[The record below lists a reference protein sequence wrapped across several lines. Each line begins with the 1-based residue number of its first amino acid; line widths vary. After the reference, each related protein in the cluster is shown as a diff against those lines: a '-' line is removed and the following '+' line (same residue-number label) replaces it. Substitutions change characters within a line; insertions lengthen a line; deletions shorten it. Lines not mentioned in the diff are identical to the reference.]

1 MTSSHTKPRRRR
13 LWPWSRRE
21 RDQQAAAPAAPALP
35 RLPEGT
41 VLAARGL
48 RLHPAGEGADTGA
61 AGGLDLDVMRGTVT
75 ALIGTAGSD
84 APALLRVL
92 AGLEPAAGGTVL
104 LKGEDVVT
112 PAPDDAERPNPRRAR
127 VGLVF
132 EDPGLAPALTVRQNI
147 LLAASIAGVPVTR
160 ERLESVIAAAG
171 LGDVLDLGPS
181 ELSAGLRRRVAV
193 ARALVA
199 APVVL
204 LADEPAGGLE
214 AAPAEEILALLRTAA
229 SDLGCAI
236 VIATRDPAVAA
247 RADRAVILSGG
258 RALGT
263 LMSPSVGDVL
273 TVLASRDDSPAGGAQ
288 SPAEGEGGGAP
299 QRTWQIPQP
308 ARRAPEP
315 PPGAASRSSRI
326 PRLPVAGGGD
336 GAPGAAPVAAPGIRL
351 PEEDPRTQEIALLA
365 VEQVRAID
373 QAAARSAAAHDALRE
388 ELGAEAVQAS
398 LNRLSPTKTLPE
410 DSARVVDQAQRIL
423 GDLPGPIMPQD

>member
-1 MTSSHTKPRRRR
+1 VP
-13 LWPWSRRE
+13 
-21 RDQQAAAPAAPALP
+21 APALP

-48 RLHPAGEGADTGA
+48 RLSPADEGGGA
-61 AGGLDLDVMRGTVT
+61 AGGLDLDVMRGAVT

-104 LKGEDVVT
+104 LEGEDVVT
-112 PAPDDAERPNPRRAR
+112 PAPDDAGRPHPRRAR

-132 EDPGLAPALTVRQNI
+132 EDPGLVPALTVRQNI
-147 LLAASIAGVPVTR
+147 LLAAPVAGVPVTR
-160 ERLESVIAAAG
+160 DRLESVIAASG

-181 ELSAGLRRRVAV
+181 ELSAGLGRRVAV

-199 APVVL
+199 APAVL
-204 LADEPAGGLE
+204 LADEPTGDLE
-214 AAPAEEILALLRTAA
+214 AAPAEELLALLRAAA
-229 SDLGCAI
+229 SDLGCPV

-247 RADRAVILSGG
+247 RADRVLILSGG

-288 SPAEGEGGGAP
+288 PPAEGEDGGAP

-315 PPGAASRSSRI
+315 PPGVVSRSSLI
-326 PRLPVAGGGD
+326 PRLPVAGDGD
-336 GAPGAAPVAAPGIRL
+336 GT

-365 VEQVRAID
+365 VERVRAID

-398 LNRLSPTKTLPE
+398 LNRLSPTKDLPE

>member
-1 MTSSHTKPRRRR
+1 VP
-13 LWPWSRRE
+13 
-21 RDQQAAAPAAPALP
+21 APALP

-48 RLHPAGEGADTGA
+48 RLSPADEGEGA
-61 AGGLDLDVMRGTVT
+61 AGGLDLDVMRGAVT

-104 LKGEDVVT
+104 LEGEDVVT
-112 PAPDDAERPNPRRAR
+112 PAPDDAGRPHPRRAR

-132 EDPGLAPALTVRQNI
+132 EDPGLVPALTVRQNI
-147 LLAASIAGVPVTR
+147 LLAAPVAGVPVTR
-160 ERLESVIAAAG
+160 DRLESVIAASG

-181 ELSAGLRRRVAV
+181 ELSAGLGRRVAV

-199 APVVL
+199 APAVL
-204 LADEPAGGLE
+204 LADEPTGDLE
-214 AAPAEEILALLRTAA
+214 AAPAEELLALLRAAA
-229 SDLGCAI
+229 SDLGCPV

-247 RADRAVILSGG
+247 RADRVLILSGG

-288 SPAEGEGGGAP
+288 PPAEGEDGGAP

-315 PPGAASRSSRI
+315 PPGVVSRSSLI
-326 PRLPVAGGGD
+326 PRLPVAGDGD
-336 GAPGAAPVAAPGIRL
+336 GT

-365 VEQVRAID
+365 VERVRAID

-398 LNRLSPTKTLPE
+398 LNRLSPTRDLPE

>member
-21 RDQQAAAPAAPALP
+21 RDQQAVAPAPVPALP

-48 RLHPAGEGADTGA
+48 RLPPAGEIADTGA
-61 AGGLDLDVMRGTVT
+61 AGGLDLDVTRGTVT

-104 LKGEDVVT
+104 LEGEDVVT
-112 PAPDDAERPNPRRAR
+112 PAPDDAERPHPRRAR
-127 VGLVF
+127 IGLVF
-132 EDPGLAPALTVRQNI
+132 EDPGLVPALTVRQNI

-160 ERLESVIAAAG
+160 ERLESVIATAG

-193 ARALVA
+193 ARALAA
-199 APVVL
+199 APAAL
-204 LADEPAGGLE
+204 LADEPA
-214 AAPAEEILALLRTAA
+214 EELLALLRTAA

-247 RADRAVILSGG
+247 RADRVVILSGG

-263 LMSPSVGDVL
+263 LMSPSAGDVL
-273 TVLASRDDSPAGGAQ
+273 AVLASRDDSPAGGAQ
-288 SPAEGEGGGAP
+288 PPAEGEGGGAP

-308 ARRAPEP
+308 ARRATEP
-315 PPGAASRSSRI
+315 PPGAASRSSLI
-326 PRLPVAGGGD
+326 PKLPVAGDGD
-336 GAPGAAPVAAPGIRL
+336 GTPGAAPVAAPGIRL

-398 LNRLSPTKTLPE
+398 LNRLSPTKDLPE